1 MTWEPCCNNYPLR
14 TGPCFLIE
22 TLSLLAASNQ
32 AAHSL
37 AARRRRSLA
46 SERGAER
53 GRCPPTA
60 GAGSGLGGGVS
71 AWWKTDWAKSLFCN
85 TLRAEDWPPPVL
97 SWWHASFLQKNSWQN
112 RLRRRVRLAD
122 EPTQGCCRIQC
133 MCMPCMCMP
142 DSWPGCLGGPAPA
155 HAEVTKTNCR
165 QIWLLGS
172 VWFHT
177 SSLCKHR
184 WRCTNFWVACKSPS
198 SLPEFS
204 QDMFSPFWLI

>member
-60 GAGSGLGGGVS
+60 
-71 AWWKTDWAKSLFCN
+71 
-85 TLRAEDWPPPVL
+85 EDWPPPVL

-133 MCMPCMCMP
+133 MCMHVHAGFMARLPRG
-142 DSWPGCLGGPAPA
+142 SSPA
-155 HAEVTKTNCR
+155 HPGARWPR
-165 QIWLLGS
+165 QTAGKYDCLVQFGSTLLHCAS
-172 VWFHT
+172 IDDAART
-177 SSLCKHR
+177 SGLLVNLHLIGILSRYVFSLLVNLELGIYWDVIISGGALR
-184 WRCTNFWVACKSPS
+184 IPA
-198 SLPEFS
+198 
-204 QDMFSPFWLI
+204 M